1 MYKSGQLK
9 ILANFCPP
17 PVVFWTCFERKMP
30 RRTPTT
36 EGDGRRTMRV
46 LKSRVFCRCEIN
58 ARLCASAPPS
68 FDTSVVSRRR
78 RPSRS
83 SGIDVWHHRPVVS
96 RRVVACRG
104 ASRRVVPCCVVPCR
118 GVSRRVVSWR
128 IVSSRACRVLSCVKR
143 RSTIGRRTL
152 SRTKVRN
159 FGQVMDKSS
168 QVFQSRRFQQIYVC
182 VNGTRL

>member
-1 MYKSGQLK
+1 MCQPTCELLSWKTSIWKNANLQVGFFNIEIWGLGVTLYKSGQLK

-68 FDTSVVSRRR
+68 IDTSTLK
-78 RPSRS
+78 
-83 SGIDVWHHRPVVS
+83 SGV
-96 RRVVACRG
+96 RG
-104 ASRRVVPCCVVPCR
+104 GHMFLVLLAR
-118 GVSRRVVSWR
+118 GRLFCTTRK
-128 IVSSRACRVLSCVKR
+128 IILKNC
-143 RSTIGRRTL
+143 
-152 SRTKVRN
+152 
-159 FGQVMDKSS
+159 
-168 QVFQSRRFQQIYVC
+168 QIK
-182 VNGTRL
+182 